1 MSNCMPL
8 DFIITIN
15 KKYPNIWKYTEEFQS
30 EKDLWDDSVCYFP
43 IGASMGI
50 LQEFYNVPFPLLT
63 KDAYIISGLA
73 GWRIDKQV
81 YQFDEQICNL
91 LFQQAENPE
100 DLMLTTDV
108 FKLLPSKSVYIK
120 YPSNIIND
128 KNNYVDGFLAWVES
142 DMNDHSYEL
151 RLVHIGNINGERT
164 TITNEIIHLTPGKTV
179 SDGVDEALNLV
190 KNQNDIG
197 NKVISDIQQD
207 RYFINDY
214 KMRIS
219 RDIQLVLYLCASN
232 ADIEENPEQ
241 SKIYRFNNGIIK
253 DKYREIKIYDV
264 GYKLFDEIDTLE
276 EVEKGPRKQS
286 NSVGTSKSP
295 HIRKAHWHH
304 YWVGKENEKSKIL
317 KWLHPMFIN
326 PQKGKKTDKNK
337 ED

>member
-8 DFIITIN
+8 DFLIDYN

-81 YQFDEQICNL
+81 YQFEEQICNL

-241 SKIYRFNNGIIK
+241 SKIYRFSNGIIK

-264 GYKLFDEIDTLE
+264 GYKLFDEIDTLK
-276 EVEKGPRKQS
+276 EVEKEPKKHS
-286 NSVGTSKSP
+286 NSVGASKSP

-326 PQKGKKTDKNK
+326 PQKGKNTDKNK